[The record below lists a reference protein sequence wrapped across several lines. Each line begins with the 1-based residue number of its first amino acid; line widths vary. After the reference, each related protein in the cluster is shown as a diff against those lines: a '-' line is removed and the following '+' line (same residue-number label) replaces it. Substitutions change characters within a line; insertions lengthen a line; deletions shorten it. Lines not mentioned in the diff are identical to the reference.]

1 VSQAGEAQR
10 VWHFLV
16 QIETALV
23 PLGFSSLRI
32 GLPMQEVDAML
43 VLLDSARVKMS
54 QLEDVIG
61 SRLEGEGCILAEAV
75 AEHVVMC
82 FRSREPKVSLEPI
95 VQGHAEDVEEAA
107 QVGVRDTT
115 RLVAERF
122 EHQVEDT

>member
-1 VSQAGEAQR
+1 
-10 VWHFLV
+10 
-16 QIETALV
+16 
-23 PLGFSSLRI
+23 
-32 GLPMQEVDAML
+32 ML
-43 VLLDSARVKMS
+43 VLLDFARVKMS

-61 SRLEGEGCILAEAV
+61 SRLEGEGRILAEAV

-82 FRSREPKVSLEPI
+82 FRSRDPEVSLEPI